1 VATKLARH
9 PSSSAGDIRA
19 VGRLADERRSGIVE
33 AVVHAK
39 GLVTALVVRPDHA
52 APMTA
57 RREGF
62 VQLGW

>member
-1 VATKLARH
+1 MLARH

-19 VGRLADERRSGIVE
+19 VVGRLAGERRSGVVE

-39 GLVTALVVRPDHA
+39 GLVMALVARPDHA

-62 VQLGW
+62 VQLGR